1 MPRFAMLTPVYAIVL
16 MSLGLFGCSQPEVLM
31 GIPESLDAS
40 AWNGTMQDAYESPQL
55 VEINLG
61 DVNAG
66 ATFTAWFK
74 LKNDGQ
80 SPIEVHSIQYN
91 LENQSGDR
99 WELMQW
105 LPGGEWNNRT
115 GLTLP
120 LTLAPDQD
128 LILGI
133 PFTAIQEGGAQTD
146 IRVNAGFQTEKLL
159 RVSANAVSA
168 GQPDISV
175 SFGDLPGT
183 TIETSCVQGVC
194 STPDNT
200 PLVVGSF
207 EANTP
212 VSVAMHIRNMAQCPV
227 LTGNTSCTTCAL
239 RVESNDGS
247 RGISLSNGSL
257 TDGSFNITANDA
269 SIMVPQADTS
279 CDDNGVYSFTM
290 NVAPSEAGTYST
302 SLFIDSNDPDEARI
316 EIPLMVRFTD
326 VIVPGMDPDIE
337 VRAGSVSGPI
347 VATECANGNC
357 MLNGGLAIDL
367 GNMAPNEELSIDV
380 GIENLV
386 DCPSEVSCDDCAL
399 DITGLSVTAADQG
412 ADWEAVIPFS
422 SNTLHPNRPDCTLPS
437 SKTLSVQVSA
447 TQPGNYNASLHVTSN
462 DPDETQI
469 EIPLTM
475 AVVEQGQPEIEVE
488 FEGMV
493 GPIVGTDC
501 SSGIC
506 RLGSQAAP
514 IYLGHILPGANQ
526 TTQLYI
532 RNKSECDSSCNSC
545 SLNLSNGVTFA
556 NGQTSQSSFSMAN
569 SASSA
574 LSIAPANPSCGENGI
589 WSTAVQ
595 FAPGADG
602 NYAAKLVVD
611 SNDSDEARIE
621 IFIAA
626 SAGPEP
632 VAIASSGPC
641 TSAVGYQATC
651 NNDENIDPMES
662 VRLDGSQSFDPS
674 GLDLSRYIWTVEL
687 APTGSQRTSGEV
699 LDTCY
704 TAWESNCEI
713 YEGMLADLPGQYRV
727 CLTVEN
733 EEGVQSLD
741 TAASCTTFNVLPSS
755 HLHVQLTWSELD
767 DADQDLHLVYVENDP
782 RVCNQQS
789 DCHWRNCKPDA
800 AYDAP
805 QWFNQDGSGEGANPR
820 LDVDSTSGTKHE
832 NINIDSPRAGTY
844 AVYVHYYEWTD
855 RIEGPSEVNVTI
867 WLGGVEVF
875 SSSRILS
882 SSNAI
887 WRVGDITWNQNGS
900 LSGAGNFQTFDPY
913 NIGSVGSVEYEAG
926 LSAGSNASTYY
937 CSSIQG
943 GWEFPE

>member
-1 MPRFAMLTPVYAIVL
+1 MPRFALLAPSYAVVL
-16 MSLGLFGCSQPEVLM
+16 MSFVLFGCSQPEVLM
-31 GIPESLDAS
+31 GIPESLHAS
-40 AWNGTMQDAYESPQL
+40 AWNGTLQDAYEAPEL

-61 DVNAG
+61 DVGAG
-66 ATFTAWFK
+66 STFTAWFK

-80 SPIEVHSIQYN
+80 SPIEVHSIQYDMD
-91 LENQSGDR
+91 NQSGDR
-99 WELMQW
+99 WDIMQW
-105 LPGGEWNNRT
+105 LPAGDWNGRT
-115 GLTLP
+115 DLTLP
-120 LTLAPDQD
+120 MTLAPDQD
-128 LILGI
+128 LILGV
-133 PFTAIQEGGAQTD
+133 PFTALQAGNAQTD
-146 IRVNAGFQTEKLL
+146 VRVNAGYQTEKLL
-159 RVSANAVSA
+159 RVSANAVSS

-183 TIETSCVQGVC
+183 TIETSCIQGVC
-194 STPDNT
+194 STPDNA

-212 VSVAMHIRNMAQCPV
+212 VSLAMHIRNTAQCAV
-227 LTGNTSCTTCAL
+227 LAGNTGCSTCELQVAN
-239 RVESNDGS
+239 NDGS
-247 RGISLSNGSL
+247 GGISLTNGSL
-257 TDGSFNITANDA
+257 VDGSFSILADESAIT
-269 SIMVPQADTS
+269 VPQADTD
-279 CDDNGVYSFTM
+279 CGTNGVYTFAM
-290 NVAPSEAGTYST
+290 NVAPSDAGTYTT
-302 SLFIDSNDPDEARI
+302 SLFIDSNDPDEGRI
-316 EIPLMVRFTD
+316 EIPLMIRFTD

-337 VRAGSVSGPI
+337 VTAGTISGPI
-347 VATECANGNC
+347 VGTECANGNC

-367 GNMAPNEELSIDV
+367 GDMAPNDELSIDV
-380 GIENLV
+380 SLENRV
-386 DCPSEVSCDDCAL
+386 DCPADVSCDDCAL
-399 DITGLSVTAADQG
+399 EITGLSVTPSEQG
-412 ADWEAVIPFS
+412 ADWEATIPFS
-422 SNTLHPNRPDCTLPS
+422 SNTLHPNRADCTLPS
-437 SKTLSVQVSA
+437 SKSLSVQVTA
-447 TQPGNYNASLHVTSN
+447 AQPGTYNASLRVTSN
-462 DPDETQI
+462 DPDEMQI
-469 EIPLTM
+469 EIPLAAT
-475 AVVEQGQPEIEVE
+475 VIEEGQPEIEVE

-501 SSGIC
+501 NNGIC
-506 RLGSQAAP
+506 RLGSQASP

-526 TTQLYI
+526 NTQLYI
-532 RNKSECDSSCNSC
+532 RNKAECDSSCSSC
-545 SLNLSNGVTFA
+545 SLNLNNGILFG
-556 NGQTSQSSFSMAN
+556 NGQTSHSSFAI
-569 SASSA
+569 ASTSSSP
-574 LSIAPANPSCGENGI
+574 LTIAPANPSCGENGL

-595 FAPGADG
+595 FSPGANG
-602 NYAAKLVVD
+602 NYSAKLVID
-611 SNDSDEARIE
+611 SNDSDEPRIE
-621 IFIAA
+621 IYIAA

-641 TSAVGYQATC
+641 TTAVGYQATC

-662 VRLDGSQSFDPS
+662 VRLDGSASFDPS
-674 GLDLSRYIWTVEL
+674 GLDLSRYIWTMEL

-704 TAWESNCEI
+704 TAWESNCDV

-733 EEGVQSLD
+733 EEGVQSLS
-741 TAASCTTFNVLPSS
+741 TAASCTTFNVLPASQ
-755 HLHVQLTWSELD
+755 LHVQLTWSELD

-805 QWFNQDGSGEGANPR
+805 QWFNQDPSGSGANPR

-875 SSSRILS
+875 SSSRTLS

-887 WRVGDITWNQNGS
+887 WRVGDISWNQNGS
-900 LSGAGNFQTFDPY
+900 LSGAGNFQAFDPY
-913 NIGSVGSVEYEAG
+913 NIGSIGSVEYEEG
-926 LSAGSNASTYY
+926 LSAGSGASTYY

-943 GWEFPE
+943 GWAFPE